1 MPETSG
7 DTTSRN
13 IGFVSML
20 KSALSECRITAA
32 FFRWLR
38 HGRFL
43 SEKRQTLG
51 AHHRTS
57 ESRLTSYEKSGREE
71 YLTFDNFLTNS
82 ATASARL

>member
-1 MPETSG
+1 MAKTQFPP
-7 DTTSRN
+7 
-13 IGFVSML
+13 
-20 KSALSECRITAA
+20 
-32 FFRWLR
+32 
-38 HGRFL
+38 
-43 SEKRQTLG
+43 EKRQTLG